1 MSGPEKRVQKEVPSE
16 NTVFDPFLQVWPKS
30 LYNQAL
36 LQKPGNGQND
46 VLRNP
51 LFGGPFSALLRHG
64 KHHFSG
70 PRRNTHCFRQKE
82 GPKVAKTVKNG
93 LFKSSEIPFR
103 FFWHFEKTR
112 QKLLRN
118 DPKWPEMTTFR
129 PFLASFLLVLL
140 RISDQGARKRDL
152 EQAEKYQKVVFSTLK
167 KGQKVVFSG
176 FVKTDILIKSGLQIG
191 TESLF
196 STFYTFLKTVP
207 EIGHILKKKCVF
219 SLFWKI

>member
-1 MSGPEKRVQKEVPSE
+1 
-16 NTVFDPFLQVWPKS
+16 
-30 LYNQAL
+30 
-36 LQKPGNGQND
+36 
-46 VLRNP
+46 
-51 LFGGPFSALLRHG
+51 
-64 KHHFSG
+64 
-70 PRRNTHCFRQKE
+70 
-82 GPKVAKTVKNG
+82 
-93 LFKSSEIPFR
+93 
-103 FFWHFEKTR
+103 
-112 QKLLRN
+112 
-118 DPKWPEMTTFR
+118 MTTFR